1 MGRTKRPEGPQTPR
15 SVPTNSQV
23 GPMDSY
29 LQTPAAAPHEQV
41 GPERTDSPPCAR
53 PLEPETPTLAVIRA
67 DIRALASQMVTK
79 SDFQVLS
86 DDLHAAIRFEVAA
99 LRSEITA
106 QDGRLQNLEETMR
119 EATERAGT
127 NTTATTRQGHMLLA
141 LRRQTEDL
149 DNRSR
154 RSNIR
159 GLPEPS
165 TEEDV
170 EATLKAL
177 FWEILGADMPDSI
190 TFDRAHRANRPRP
203 ADNTPRDVICC
214 LHNYKHKEKIMLKA
228 RSRPL
233 WRFRGADVA
242 LFQDLSSLTLDAR
255 RALRPITSL
264 LRERNIPYKW
274 GFPFALLA
282 RHQNEWVPLRWPEEG
297 SGFLRHMG
305 LPPTEIADW
314 ILGPLEQRPG
324 PHTPRQQ
331 EGRSW
336 QDVPMPQT
344 PGPSRTRGVE
354 SDVSPPPDTTT
365 PP

>member
-1 MGRTKRPEGPQTPR
+1 
-15 SVPTNSQV
+15 
-23 GPMDSY
+23 
-29 LQTPAAAPHEQV
+29 
-41 GPERTDSPPCAR
+41 
-53 PLEPETPTLAVIRA
+53 
-67 DIRALASQMVTK
+67 MVTK
-79 SDFQVLS
+79 SDLQVLS
-86 DDLHAAIRFEVAA
+86 DDLHAAIRFEVVA

-106 QDGRLQNLEETMR
+106 QDGRLQNLEETVR

-154 RSNIR
+154 RSNIHVH

-177 FWEILGADMPDSI
+177 FREILGADMTDSI
-190 TFDRAHRANRPRP
+190 TFDCAHRANGPRP

-242 LFQDLSSLTLDAR
+242 LFQDLSPLTLDAR
-255 RALRPITSL
+255 RALCPIISL

-331 EGRSW
+331 RRRMEEPARRPNARRRL
-336 QDVPMPQT
+336 DPAEP
-344 PGPSRTRGVE
+344 E
-354 SDVSPPPDTTT
+354 E
-365 PP
+365 